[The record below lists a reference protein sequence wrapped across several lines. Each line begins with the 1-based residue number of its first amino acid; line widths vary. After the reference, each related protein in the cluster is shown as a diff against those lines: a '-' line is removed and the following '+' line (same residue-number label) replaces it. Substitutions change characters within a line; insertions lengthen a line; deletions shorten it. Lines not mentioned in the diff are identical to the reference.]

1 MNEKQH
7 IFIESL
13 VGMSKVVP
21 EYTEPLKT
29 IAKSYIITE
38 GFGDKIKQFGSKVKN
53 ALTTDPSKVEM
64 PQQTGLSEGDKKL
77 IEQDQ
82 ATFKQDYMQF
92 LDDVKT
98 LKFHIHAYGDAAF
111 MTYISDKEKYNFD
124 DAIRKG
130 RYLDMIKK
138 RAGIPDVVQE
148 AIDRVL
154 MFDAVLESIASMG
167 YMSLAKHVHDAYE
180 VVELNHGIPTKYLVE
195 SAFDD
200 MDALMEMVKTSEQM
214 AKEQTEN
221 NRIIGTIMPRIAN
234 FIAKHGYSIW
244 EKVLKS
250 LTFRAAT
257 QAGSDIRKGVRH
269 AGVIGNG

>member
-111 MTYISDKEKYNFD
+111 MAYISDKEKYNFD

-154 MFDAVLESIASMG
+154 MFDAVLESVASMG
-167 YMSLAKHVHDAYE
+167 YMSLAKSVHDAYE

-214 AKEQTEN
+214 AKEETEN
-221 NRIIGTIMPRIAN
+221 NRIIGTVMPRIAN

-250 LTFRAAT
+250 LTFRAAS
-257 QAGSDIRKGVRH
+257 QVGSDIRKGVRR
-269 AGVIGNG
+269 GSLV